1 VVLEGGCRRAG
12 LLLLGVLLSYGVS
25 AGQDRAP
32 DRGGAAAET
41 SVLTRFLA
49 RPDEP
54 VTSYR
59 AYRRMEVRGI
69 GQRAWMNVR
78 VDLDREHGF
87 RWVIESEGG
96 SKALRDKTLRR
107 LLETEAEAHAT
118 GIAARSGLTQDN
130 YQVEAAGRD
139 PDGLVRLR
147 ARARRRD
154 SVLIDGFFVVTPDSA
169 DLVRV
174 EGSLARGLSF
184 WIPRVAVTR
193 QFARINGHRVVV
205 RSDSTAYVR
214 LLGESRLVVRYEY
227 EMIDG
232 EHVATTT
239 PSVATIVTSSP
250 IR

>member
-12 LLLLGVLLSYGVS
+12 LLLLGVLLGCGVS

-41 SVLTRFLA
+41 SALTRFLA

-54 VTSYR
+54 ITSYR
-59 AYRRMEVRGI
+59 AYRRMEVRGM

-96 SKALRDKTLRR
+96 SSALRDKTLRR

-147 ARARRRD
+147 AQARRRD
-154 SVLIDGFFVVTPDSA
+154 SVLRLGHRQHQPDRPQRDA
-169 DLVRV
+169 VR
-174 EGSLARGLSF
+174 GAGRRARGLQ
-184 WIPRVAVTR
+184 PLT
-193 QFARINGHRVVV
+193 
-205 RSDSTAYVR
+205 
-214 LLGESRLVVRYEY
+214 
-227 EMIDG
+227 
-232 EHVATTT
+232 
-239 PSVATIVTSSP
+239 
-250 IR
+250 